1 MHIVKI
7 STIAFRNITDHNH
20 EITDRVWQASFKC
33 VCALSQNRSSKIY
46 LFSFENN
53 QNMEIHVRRGL
64 TLPKKIYNLQWLPS
78 SVFYF

>member
-46 LFSFENN
+46 VSVLF
-53 QNMEIHVRRGL
+53 
-64 TLPKKIYNLQWLPS
+64 
-78 SVFYF
+78 

>member
-33 VCALSQNRSSKIY
+33 VCALSQKEVAKYICICSLLRIFKIPRQTQQSCDLITQY
-46 LFSFENN
+46 
-53 QNMEIHVRRGL
+53 
-64 TLPKKIYNLQWLPS
+64 K
-78 SVFYF
+78 